1 MGIFHHS
8 HDARS
13 CGFTRHQFCF
23 VRTGRKRKSITLD
36 IQLKREQT
44 ERALASFQELVPQF
58 LENKENIILRDA
70 MIRRFE
76 YSTEAFWKYLKAYL
90 LTGYNLSANSP
101 REVIRTG
108 LKTKLYSEEISKE
121 LLQMLD
127 DRNLTS
133 HTYVEELAKSIAD
146 RIPAYS
152 KNMHAVMHQHSNP

>member
-1 MGIFHHS
+1 M
-8 HDARS
+8 
-13 CGFTRHQFCF
+13 
-23 VRTGRKRKSITLD
+23 D
-36 IQLKREQT
+36 IQLKKEQT
-44 ERALASFQELVPQF
+44 ERALASLQELIPQY

-70 MIRRFE
+70 MIQRFE

-90 LTGYNLSANSP
+90 LTEHNLSANSP

-127 DRNLTS
+127 DRNLSS
-133 HTYVEELAKSIAD
+133 HTYVEELAESIAG

-152 KNMHAVMHQHSNP
+152 KNMHAVMNQLSDT

>member
-1 MGIFHHS
+1 M
-8 HDARS
+8 
-13 CGFTRHQFCF
+13 
-23 VRTGRKRKSITLD
+23 D

-44 ERALASFQELVPQF
+44 ERALASLQELVPQF

-70 MIRRFE
+70 MIQRFE

-90 LTGYNLSANSP
+90 SIEHNLSANSP

-108 LKTKLYSEEISKE
+108 LTVKLYSEKISKE

-133 HTYVEELAKSIAD
+133 HTYVEELAESIAG

-152 KNMHAVMHQHSNP
+152 KIMQAVTHQLSNL

>member
-1 MGIFHHS
+1 MG
-8 HDARS
+8 
-13 CGFTRHQFCF
+13 
-23 VRTGRKRKSITLD
+23 

-44 ERALASFQELVPQF
+44 LRALESLQELVPQF

-70 MIRRFE
+70 MIQRFE

-90 LTGYNLSANSP
+90 SMEHNLSANSP

-108 LKTKLYSEEISKE
+108 LKAKLYSEEISLE

-127 DRNLTS
+127 DRNLIS
-133 HTYVEELAKSIAD
+133 HTYVEELAESIAS

-152 KNMHAVMHQHSNP
+152 KNMENTMHTLSNT

>member
-1 MGIFHHS
+1 
-8 HDARS
+8 
-13 CGFTRHQFCF
+13 
-23 VRTGRKRKSITLD
+23 LD

-44 ERALASFQELVPQF
+44 ERALASLQELVPQF

-70 MIRRFE
+70 MIQRFE

-90 LTGYNLSANSP
+90 QTEHNLSAISP

-108 LKTKLYSEEISKE
+108 LKAQLYSEEISKQ

-133 HTYVEELAKSIAD
+133 HTYVEELAESIAR
-146 RIPAYS
+146 RIPDYS
-152 KNMHAVMHQHSNP
+152 KNMKEVMTQLSHI

>member
-1 MGIFHHS
+1 
-8 HDARS
+8 
-13 CGFTRHQFCF
+13 
-23 VRTGRKRKSITLD
+23 LD

-44 ERALASFQELVPQF
+44 ERALASLQELVPQY

-70 MIRRFE
+70 MIQRFE

-90 LTGYNLSANSP
+90 SIEHNLSANSP

-108 LKTKLYSEEISKE
+108 LKVNLCDEAKSNE

-133 HTYVEELAKSIAD
+133 HTYVEELAETISG

-152 KNMHAVMHQHSNP
+152 KSMQAVMTRLSHS

>member
-1 MGIFHHS
+1 MGIFYHS
-8 HDARS
+8 HDARP
-13 CGFTRHQFCF
+13 CGFKRHQFRF
-23 VRTGRKRKSITLD
+23 DRTDRKRKSTALD
-36 IQLKREQT
+36 IQLKKRTNQ
-44 ERALASFQELVPQF
+44 RALASLQELVPQY

-70 MIRRFE
+70 MIQRFE

-90 LTGYNLSANSP
+90 STEHNLSANSP

-108 LKTKLYSEEISKE
+108 LTAKLYSEEISKE

-133 HTYVEELAKSIAD
+133 HTYVEELAESIAG

-152 KNMHAVMHQHSNP
+152 KNMENTMHPLSNL